1 MNSIAL
7 FSIKGGTGKTT
18 LSSSLGWIFAEQA
31 HRVLMIDMDAQG
43 HLTQL
48 FKGKPTKGQ
57 TKLYYSLVHEQP
69 LAEMIVPTSHPNLF

>member
-18 LSSSLGWIFAEQA
+18 LSSSWEWIFAEQA

-48 FKGKPTKGQ
+48 FTCKNYK
-57 TKLYYSLVHEQP
+57 YSFDVIWVLINKINNHRP
-69 LAEMIVPTSHPNLF
+69 LDRENG